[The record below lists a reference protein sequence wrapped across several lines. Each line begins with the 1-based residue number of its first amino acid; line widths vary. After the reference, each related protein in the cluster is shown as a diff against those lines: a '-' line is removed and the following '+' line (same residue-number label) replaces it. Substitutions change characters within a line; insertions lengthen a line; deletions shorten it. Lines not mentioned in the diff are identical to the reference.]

1 MLMREKMLRAVL
13 AVVISCSLGALTYE
27 KSAYAQRVE
36 TDMPAEQEFLKAVT
50 DGNTTRVKEL
60 LKKNPSL
67 AKTRGQDGVSALLQ
81 AVYRGR
87 DEIVNLLLAS
97 GINLDIFEAAATG
110 RTERV
115 RAILKSK
122 PDLANAFAPDGFTP
136 LGLAAFFGHLET
148 VKVLLDG
155 GARVNVSS
163 RNALKAVPLRSAAVA
178 GHLDIARLLIARGAD
193 VNARGEGGETP
204 LHEVAGGGRIEFA
217 RLLLDHGADINA
229 RGDDGK
235 TPLTVA
241 IENKQTEMAN
251 FLRSRGGV
259 Q

>member
-1 MLMREKMLRAVL
+1 MREKIWSA
-13 AVVISCSLGALTYE
+13 ALTVVLCCFVVTLVCE
-27 KSAYAQRVE
+27 KPACAQRKGE
-36 TDMPAEQEFLKAVT
+36 DMSTMREFFKAVT
-50 DGNTTRVKEL
+50 DGDAAKVREL

-67 AKTRGQDGVSALLQ
+67 AKAKGQDGVSALLQ
-81 AVYRGR
+81 AVYHGR
-87 DEIVNLLLAS
+87 DSVVSLLLAS
-97 GINLDIFEAAATG
+97 GIELDIFEAAATG
-110 RTERV
+110 RAERV
-115 RAILKSK
+115 RALLKSK
-122 PDLANAFAPDGFTP
+122 PYLANAFATDGFTP
-136 LGLAAFFGHLET
+136 LGLAAFFGHEEA

-155 GARVNVSS
+155 GAEVNVSS

-193 VNARGEGGETP
+193 VNARGEGGQTP

-217 RLLLDHGADINA
+217 KLLLDHGADINA

-241 IENKQTEMAN
+241 LESRQTEMAN
-251 FLRSRGGV
+251 FLRSRGGA

>member
-1 MLMREKMLRAVL
+1 MREKMWRAAL
-13 AVVISCSLGALTYE
+13 TVIILCSLGALIYE
-27 KSAYAQRVE
+27 KSAYAQRKV
-36 TDMPAEQEFLKAVT
+36 TDMPTEREFLKAVT
-50 DGNTTRVKEL
+50 EGDAAKVRDL
-60 LKKNPSL
+60 LKKNPAL

-87 DEIVNLLLAS
+87 DEIVSLLLAS
-97 GINLDIFEAAATG
+97 GTELDIFEAAATG
-110 RTERV
+110 RAGRV
-115 RAILKSK
+115 RALLKSK

-136 LGLAAFFGHLET
+136 LGLAAFFGHVEA

-155 GARVNVSS
+155 GAQVNVSS

-178 GHLDIARLLIARGAD
+178 GHLDIARLLVARGAD

-204 LHEVAGGGRIEFA
+204 LHEVAGVGRVEFA
-217 RLLLDHGADINA
+217 RLLLDHGADVNA

>member
-1 MLMREKMLRAVL
+1 MRDILCRAALAVL
-13 AVVISCSLGALTYE
+13 IFGSCGALVHE
-27 KSAYAQRVE
+27 HSAYAQRKG
-36 TDMPAEQEFLKAVT
+36 TDMSAEFLKAVT
-50 DGNTTRVKEL
+50 EGDAAKAREL

-67 AKTRGQDGVSALLQ
+67 AKARGQDGVSALLQ
-81 AVYRGR
+81 AVYRGHDR
-87 DEIVNLLLAS
+87 IVSLLLAS
-97 GINLDIFEAAATG
+97 GIELDVFEAAATG
-110 RTERV
+110 RAERV
-115 RAILKSK
+115 RALLKLK

-136 LGLAAFFGHLET
+136 LGLAAFFGHSQAVE
-148 VKVLLDG
+148 VLLDG
-155 GARVNVSS
+155 GAEVNVSS
-163 RNALKAVPLRSAAVA
+163 RNALKAVPLRSAVVA
-178 GHLDIARLLIARGAD
+178 GHLDIARLLVARGAD

-204 LHEVAGGGRIEFA
+204 LHEVAGMGRVEFA

-241 IENKQTEMAN
+241 LDNKQTEMAN

>member
-1 MLMREKMLRAVL
+1 MREKVWRAAL
-13 AVVISCSLGALTYE
+13 AAVICCSIGALACD
-27 KSAYAQRVE
+27 KSARAQRKGADVSTE
-36 TDMPAEQEFLKAVT
+36 REFLKAVT
-50 DGNTTRVKEL
+50 DGDAARVREL

-67 AKTRGQDGVSALLQ
+67 AKTRGQDGTSALLQ
-81 AVYRGR
+81 AVYRGHDR
-87 DEIVNLLLAS
+87 IVSLLLDS
-97 GINLDIFEAAATG
+97 GIELDIFEAAATG

-115 RAILKSK
+115 RALLKSK

-136 LGLAAFFGHLET
+136 LGLAAFFGHLEA

-155 GARVNVSS
+155 GAEVNVSS

-193 VNARGEGGETP
+193 VNARGEGGESP

-217 RLLLDHGADINA
+217 RLLLDHGAEVNA

-241 IENKQTEMAN
+241 IENKQTEMAS
-251 FLRSRGGV
+251 FLRSRGGT

>member
-1 MLMREKMLRAVL
+1 MREKMWRAAL
-13 AVVISCSLGALTYE
+13 IVVTLCSLGSLIYV
-27 KSAYAQRVE
+27 KSAYAQRKV
-36 TDMPAEQEFLKAVT
+36 TDVSAEREFLAAVRE
-50 DGNTTRVKEL
+50 GNAAKVREL
-60 LKKNPSL
+60 LKENPLL

-97 GINLDIFEAAATG
+97 GIKLDIFEAAATG
-110 RTERV
+110 RAGRV
-115 RAILKSK
+115 RALLKSK
-122 PDLANAFAPDGFTP
+122 PDLANAFASDGFTP
-136 LGLAAFFGHLET
+136 LGLAAFFGHVEAA
-148 VKVLLDG
+148 KVLLDG
-155 GARVNVSS
+155 GAQVNVSS

-178 GHLDIARLLIARGAD
+178 GHLDIARLLIARGAN

-217 RLLLDHGADINA
+217 RLLLDQGADINA
-229 RGDDGK
+229 RGDNGK

-241 IENKQTEMAN
+241 IENKQAEMAN

>member
-1 MLMREKMLRAVL
+1 M
-13 AVVISCSLGALTYE
+13 
-27 KSAYAQRVE
+27 SA
-36 TDMPAEQEFLKAVT
+36 EFLKAVT
-50 DGNTTRVKEL
+50 EGDAAKAREL

-67 AKTRGQDGVSALLQ
+67 AKARGQDGVSALLQ
-81 AVYRGR
+81 AVYRGHDR
-87 DEIVNLLLAS
+87 IVSLLLAS
-97 GINLDIFEAAATG
+97 GIELDIFEAAATG
-110 RTERV
+110 RAGRV
-115 RAILKSK
+115 RALLKSK

-136 LGLAAFFGHLET
+136 LGLAAFFGHREA
-148 VKVLLDG
+148 VEVLLDG
-155 GARVNVSS
+155 GAQVNVSS

-178 GHLDIARLLIARGAD
+178 GHLVIARLLVARGAD

-204 LHEVAGGGRIEFA
+204 LHEVAGVGRVEFA
-217 RLLLDHGADINA
+217 KLLLEHGADVNA

-251 FLRSRGGV
+251 FLRSRGGT

>member
-1 MLMREKMLRAVL
+1 MREKVCRAALAVL
-13 AVVISCSLGALTYE
+13 IFGSFGALVHE
-27 KSAYAQRVE
+27 KSAYAQRKG
-36 TDMPAEQEFLKAVT
+36 TDMSAEFLKAVT
-50 DGNTTRVKEL
+50 EGDAAKVREL
-60 LKKNPSL
+60 LKKKPSL
-67 AKTRGQDGVSALLQ
+67 AKTKGRDGVSALLQ

-87 DEIVNLLLAS
+87 DEVVNLLLAS
-97 GINLDIFEAAATG
+97 GMKLDIFEASATG

-115 RAILKSK
+115 RALLKSK
-122 PDLANAFAPDGFTP
+122 PALANAFAPDGFTP
-136 LGLAAFFGHLET
+136 LGLAAFFGHVEA
-148 VKVLLDG
+148 VQVLLDG
-155 GARVNVSS
+155 GAKVNVSS

-204 LHEVAGGGRIEFA
+204 LHEVAGVGRVEFA
-217 RLLLDHGADINA
+217 RLLLEHGADINA

-241 IENKQTEMAN
+241 LDNKQTEMAD